1 MSVDAATGA
10 VHNKTRGMTLH
21 AAPLPQFLLDM
32 ISDGGLV
39 PHLEKRFAAKRAAAG
54 A

>member
-1 MSVDAATGA
+1 
-10 VHNKTRGMTLH
+10 MTLD
-21 AAPLPQFLLDM
+21 ASPLPQFLLDM
-32 ISDGGLV
+32 IADGGLV

>member
-1 MSVDAATGA
+1 MPRPARS
-10 VHNKTRGMTLH
+10 HNKTRGVTLR
-21 AAPLPQFLLDM
+21 ATPLPQFLLDM

-39 PHLEKRFAAKRAAAG
+39 PHLEKRFAAQRAAAE